1 MKWSVVFNTPQY
13 INMAGVD
20 YAADPLDLQ
29 DSDFQFKKDERPPG
43 QNPVLLVNFH
53 EAFDFFVNALLNY
66 MKFVFKEYY
75 HIEYI
80 QAGEGQKREHH
91 YKGDGMP
98 YDQQRQEF
106 LNLYEHWCPNE
117 HIPKFTN
124 ERVFADVTD
133 LLNRDSVEHAFW
145 NTNNNFQI
153 PQVYKDFREQAN
165 QHDGFIVP
173 AKMSEEH
180 VRKVLA
186 NEVVRSAGVLMVA
199 CKNADNYERG
209 TNDIEQIQDN
219 DARPEHQQPV
229 VSDVVLLAF
238 LKAVVHGTR
247 TMQQVFSTRD
257 TAVRRMQQ
265 LYHQDRDEAAYNPN
279 SRDTMIQNT
288 IIWYFTSIGF
298 FSDTD
303 HPNAFPNIHQSFHI
317 RLTQLQNSII
327 SMRWSAHAFRAL
339 YHGYLLGTHNMPTE
353 PGERGWK
360 VPPTPYRGGDN
371 DKAYKP
377 KMYYCTQL
385 YFMYLHRRMHMRTK
399 VSEMYGNHDNYNRA
413 NTNYKHDAH
422 KNSEV
427 LIEGQ

>member
-1 MKWSVVFNTPQY
+1 MQNGQPD
-13 INMAGVD
+13 AR
-20 YAADPLDLQ
+20 PLDLQ
-29 DSDFQFKKDERPPG
+29 DSDFQFEPVERPPG

-75 HIEYI
+75 QIRYVPHMN
-80 QAGEGQKREHH
+80 GQKREHH
-91 YKGDGMP
+91 YQGDGMP
-98 YDQQRQEF
+98 YDQQRQQF

-117 HIPKFTN
+117 HIPMFTN
-124 ERVFADVTD
+124 GRVFADNTD
-133 LLNRDSVEHAFW
+133 LLDAHSVEHAFW

-153 PQVYKDFREQAN
+153 PQVYKDFREQAE
-165 QHDGFIVP
+165 QHNGFVVP

-199 CKNADNYERG
+199 CKTANNYER
-209 TNDIEQIQDN
+209 TNDMEQIIENEQRHAD
-219 DARPEHQQPV
+219 QQPA
-229 VSDVVLLAF
+229 VSDVVLMAF

-247 TMQQVFSTRD
+247 TMQQVFSTQD
-257 TAVRRMQQ
+257 TAVNLMQQ
-265 LYHQDRDEAAYNPN
+265 LHHQEVDPAAYNPN
-279 SRDTMIQNT
+279 SRDTMIHNT

-298 FSDTD
+298 FSDTENPNE
-303 HPNAFPNIHQSFHI
+303 HPRYHESFHI
-317 RLTQLQNSII
+317 RLTQLQKSII

-339 YHGYLLGTHNMPTE
+339 YFGNLLGAHNTPTAF
-353 PGERGWK
+353 GERGWK
-360 VPPTPYRGGDN
+360 IPPLPYRGGDF